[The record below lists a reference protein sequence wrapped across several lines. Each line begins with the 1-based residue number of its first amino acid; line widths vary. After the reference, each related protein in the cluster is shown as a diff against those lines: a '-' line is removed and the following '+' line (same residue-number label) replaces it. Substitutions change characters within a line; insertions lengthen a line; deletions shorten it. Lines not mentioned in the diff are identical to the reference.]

1 MKLLSTQNLS
11 KREPQL
17 NRGDWIVAALRVL
30 IDDGIEAVQ
39 ITRLARELGVTR
51 GSYYWHFKGRKDL
64 LSALLE
70 EWSARNTG
78 VMVDVLQS
86 ANSLDDGV
94 LDLFS
99 VWVGHSRFNFK
110 LDQAIRDWSRHDTV
124 VGEILSKEDDDRV
137 EAIAAFYERHG
148 YQHPE
153 SFIRARVIYFTQ
165 LSYYALNVCEPVDKR
180 VSYLAAYFQC
190 FTGRDIDQRV
200 ADEFLRRF
208 FAEENAQ

>member
-1 MKLLSTQNLS
+1 MKLLSTQNQR

-17 NRGDWIVAALRVL
+17 SRDDWIVAALGVL
-30 IDDGIEAVQ
+30 MDDGIEAVQ
-39 ITRLARELGVTR
+39 ITRLARDLGVTR

-78 VMVDVLQS
+78 VMVDVLKS
-86 ANSLDDGV
+86 ATSLDDGV

-99 VWVGHSRFNFK
+99 VWVDHSRFSFR
-110 LDQAIRDWSRHDTV
+110 LDQAIRDWGRRDQV

-148 YQHPE
+148 YAHPE

-165 LSYYALNVCEPVDKR
+165 LSYYALNVTEPMEKR

-190 FTGRDIDQRV
+190 FTGRDIDQSV
-200 ADEFLRRF
+200 ADEFTRRF
-208 FAEENAQ
+208 LAEERPQ